1 MFEFVYI
8 LKDHQNICCN
18 CSQEIDEIAQNM
30 KRENKKSL
38 KKRKPQIALK
48 HTYMDKINRRKIYV
62 KKKNIEEELER
73 QDNQKEGHTDGGKP
87 PAECSVIGI
96 KG

>member
-1 MFEFVYI
+1 
-8 LKDHQNICCN
+8 
-18 CSQEIDEIAQNM
+18 
-30 KRENKKSL
+30 
-38 KKRKPQIALK
+38 
-48 HTYMDKINRRKIYV
+48 MDKINRRKIYV

>member
-1 MFEFVYI
+1 
-8 LKDHQNICCN
+8 
-18 CSQEIDEIAQNM
+18 
-30 KRENKKSL
+30 
-38 KKRKPQIALK
+38 
-48 HTYMDKINRRKIYV
+48 MDKINRRKIYV

-87 PAECSVIGI
+87 ECSVIGI